1 MKKILS
7 LTAIALAAIFMTTTD
22 VSAQRYMN
30 NNYVQKQK
38 AYYYYPGA
46 NVYYD
51 IASRCYIYPERNTW
65 QRRAQLPRSFYL
77 TNQPRFIVYNYDN
90 DVWRL
95 NGEHANYF
103 KGYYATPSNR
113 KVIVYKTAPVFH
125 PKVYV
130 RARF

>member
-7 LTAIALAAIFMTTTD
+7 LSAIALAAIFMMATD
-22 VSAQRYMN
+22 VSAQRNMN
-30 NNYVQKQK
+30 IHYVQKQR
-38 AYYYYPGA
+38 AYYYYPGV

-51 IASRCYIYPERNTW
+51 ISSRCYIYPEKNMW
-65 QRRAQLPRSFYL
+65 QRRAQLPKYFYL
-77 TNQPRFIVYNYDN
+77 TSQPRFVVYNNDN

-95 NGEHANYF
+95 NREHADYF
-103 KGYYATPSNR
+103 RGYYATPSNR
-113 KVIVYKTAPVFH
+113 KVIVYKTAPVYR